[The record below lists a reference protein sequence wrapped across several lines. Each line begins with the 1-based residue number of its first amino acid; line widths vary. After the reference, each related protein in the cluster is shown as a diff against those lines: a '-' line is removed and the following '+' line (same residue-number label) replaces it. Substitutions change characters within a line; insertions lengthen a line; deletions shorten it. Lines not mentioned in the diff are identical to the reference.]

1 MIIVKSPAR
10 LHFGQLDL
18 NGDLG
23 RIYGGSGVGIE
34 EPFSKM
40 RFEKS
45 RNIIVEGK
53 KSEEINKRTKDF
65 IEHLRE
71 KKLLAQELGVKIG
84 VEELL
89 PFHSGLGSGTQTALT
104 IAEGINKLYKLELDK
119 WEILKLV
126 DRKHSRSAVGFGAFY
141 YGGFIADGGRP
152 TEEKENDCFLPPI
165 LFKNDFPDS
174 WYFIIIMPKFHKEK
188 ISGKKEIKTFKNIEK
203 MSLEKSAENCH
214 HLFMGMLPALK
225 EKNINRFAYHL
236 NKIEDNVAE
245 YFAAEQSGKY
255 TSKYGQEIIS
265 FLEKEKILGRGQ
277 SSWGPTLY
285 GIVKGKERAE
295 ELKALLKDEFKR
307 KIDKIFVSAPANE
320 GAQTQEIV

>member
-23 RIYGGSGVGIE
+23 RIYGGSGVGIK

-45 RNIIVEGK
+45 RDITVEGE
-53 KSEEINKRTKDF
+53 KSEEIKKRTEDF
-65 IEHLRE
+65 VALLKE
-71 KKLLAQELGVKIG
+71 KNLLARELGVKIK
-84 VEELL
+84 VEKLL

-104 IAEGINKLYKLELDK
+104 IAEGINNLYKLKLDK

-152 TEEKENDCFLPPI
+152 TEEKENDSFLPPI
-165 LFKNDFPDS
+165 LFKNNFPEY
-174 WYFIIIMPKFHKEK
+174 WFFIIVIPKFKKEK
-188 ISGKKEIKTFKNIEK
+188 ISGKKEIKTFKKIEK
-203 MSLEKSAENCH
+203 MNLQKSAENCH

-225 EKNINRFAYHL
+225 EKDIKSFAYHL
-236 NKIEDNVAE
+236 NTIEDNVAE

-255 TSKYGQEIIS
+255 SSGYGQEIIS
-265 FLEKEKILGRGQ
+265 FLEQENIAGRGQ

-285 GIVKGKERAE
+285 GIVRGKDRAE
-295 ELKALLKDEFKR
+295 EIKDLLKDEFKT
-307 KIDKIFVSAPANE
+307 KIDKIYVSGPANE
-320 GAQTQEIV
+320 GAHIQEIV